1 MEVFTAH
8 GADKLIPGNQP
19 GSRPFKPVYIA
30 MFLPREVPLYGPI
43 ITAAGARAADHWRK
57 ISDGFP
63 PEELASGSPRCA
75 MLRGTQLGLWSE
87 YQ

>member
-1 MEVFTAH
+1 LI
-8 GADKLIPGNQP
+8 ADLLCG
-19 GSRPFKPVYIA
+19 
-30 MFLPREVPLYGPI
+30 FLYYGPI
-43 ITAAGARAADHWRK
+43 ITAAGARAADHWQE

-63 PEELASGSPRCA
+63 PEELGSGSLRYA